1 MSTVGT
7 KNYNG
12 QDWFWPHDY
21 RHYLRDANARQRKLV
36 HNGWLKIGVPV
47 KKSGLKISD
56 RYLEPKKSQE
66 KKAWTIVKKVIAPK
80 ELESVNEEAYYDSDN
95 KIKTSIDNCFK
106 KAGIKVVK
114 FKPMKTSFHR
124 GLWGGFYHIKS
135 ARGTDTI
142 PVYVDKKGFI
152 ELGVSAEGFRIGKV
166 GSSQVVK
173 NLKDFKK
180 SDIDE
185 SVNEG
190 LNSKGFSIINQS
202 IKTMAINFRDLQKL
216 VKKQDDSR
224 MWNEVDNIRYDL
236 NRIEKVLK
244 NKTYNESVNEG
255 MTKYN
260 IRLTK
265 TPGWYGIWD
274 KNGKQK
280 AEGEKKYII
289 KFLKSLK
296 TRMGNFQIKSLVD
309 LAADR
314 KGTNIAFDVA
324 ESINEGFAD
333 KLTKKMK
340 KHKGTSVKSKKKVKL
355 KGRGVYQQ
363 YESDLPITT
372 KKGKT
377 VRAVHKKSGK
387 EIVSVDNPSTR
398 KILKKMGFVVKEGI
412 FSSWM
417 VDKAVKIDPSFGDAW
432 SLRGLHAN
440 FLSRSG
446 IQSNKYIKIAN
457 ESHNKAIELSPNSLA
472 TINRSEGYFAE
483 NGNVE
488 KSTEMLLNG
497 MKMSGGS
504 VARINSSL
512 GYILL

>member
-1 MSTVGT
+1 MSTVGS

-21 RHYLRDANARQRKLV
+21 RHYLRDANPRQRKLV

-95 KIKTSIDNCFK
+95 KIKTSIDNSFK

-224 MWNEVDNIRYDL
+224 IWNEVDNIRYDL

-324 ESINEGFAD
+324 ESVNEGFAD

-398 KILKKMGFVVKEGI
+398 KILKKMGFVVKE
-412 FSSWM
+412 FKYNLYQKLS
-417 VDKAVKIDPSFGDAW
+417 DKQKVLVHLISKG
-432 SLRGLHAN
+432 
-440 FLSRSG
+440 
-446 IQSNKYIKIAN
+446 
-457 ESHNKAIELSPNSLA
+457 NKASDAKKMVNKWYDKVSKMYKNANISKKAEIISTLSAKN
-472 TINRSEGYFAE
+472 EG
-483 NGNVE
+483 
-488 KSTEMLLNG
+488 SC
-497 MKMSGGS
+497 
-504 VARINSSL
+504 
-512 GYILL
+512 GYGIDGKVGKEPAGPHLIKKKKKKGR

>member
-1 MSTVGT
+1 MSTVDS

-66 KKAWTIVKKVIAPK
+66 KKAWTIVKKVITPK
-80 ELESVNEEAYYDSDN
+80 ELESVNE
-95 KIKTSIDNCFK
+95 C
-106 KAGIKVVK
+106 
-114 FKPMKTSFHR
+114 
-124 GLWGGFYHIKS
+124 
-135 ARGTDTI
+135 
-142 PVYVDKKGFI
+142 
-152 ELGVSAEGFRIGKV
+152 
-166 GSSQVVK
+166 
-173 NLKDFKK
+173 
-180 SDIDE
+180 
-185 SVNEG
+185 

-202 IKTMAINFRDLQKL
+202 IKTMAINFKDLQKL
-216 VKKQDDSR
+216 VKQQGDDGR
-224 MWNEVDNIRYDL
+224 IWNEVDNIRYDL

-324 ESINEGFAD
+324 ESVNEGSCGYGIDGKVGKKPAGIHLLKKIKKKIEEAGLPEKEAIIQYLQYIKKYKPDLYKGYQKSSKFKKYLKHLESKKEGFAD

-398 KILKKMGFVVKEGI
+398 KILKKMGFVVKE
-412 FSSWM
+412 SVNERM
-417 VDKAVKIDPSFGDAW
+417 DKRQAG
-432 SLRGLHAN
+432 
-440 FLSRSG
+440 
-446 IQSNKYIKIAN
+446 
-457 ESHNKAIELSPNSLA
+457 
-472 TINRSEGYFAE
+472 
-483 NGNVE
+483 
-488 KSTEMLLNG
+488 EMLKQLGGNKFIAMTGAKNFAVGPKGASFKIGRNSKGVNYLRIDLKGDLYTMEFIRMRAGKETVLKKVKGVYNDQLQKMFTKYTG
-497 MKMSGGS
+497 MYT
-504 VARINSSL
+504 SL
-512 GYILL
+512 